1 MKAHSSTDNMTGP
14 ERVLS
19 VFTYTAYSPNIAF
32 DPDLNWIEI

>member
-1 MKAHSSTDNMTGP
+1 MKAHSSADNMTGP

-19 VFTYTAYSPNIAF
+19 VFTCSAYSSNIAF